1 MELLLQLHHG
11 TGKRSEARLTI
22 WDTFLGLKF
31 NANNG
36 IRCSFPGNNTDFGT
50 EDAVMEYVLKNRGFV
65 RN

>member
-1 MELLLQLHHG
+1 MF
-11 TGKRSEARLTI
+11 TGKQNEAWLTI
-22 WDTFLGLKF
+22 DGWDTFLGMKF